1 MTGMRGGSDGGRGA
15 DIEAS
20 ERRVPALT
28 AELEGLELVE
38 GLNVLAV
45 EVGFIAHDLCEGV
58 GGRQHAQQFGA
69 VDSIAGGPGDYAF
82 GERAGGA
89 GVGGGQIVLGLID
102 VRPGLQGLIEGHGAE
117 LPEGEGDLIGE
128 DELEDAFGL
137 EAVDNSLAEPLPLF
151 GVLDAVDDGDV
162 GANAVLGGVAA
173 GAGLAGFGVG
183 AAFGYVSPPRW
194 LIGVNVST
202 CFLVRQVRGNSFGR
216 NGLCDY
222 GMILE
227 L

>member
-1 MTGMRGGSDGGRGA
+1 MTGMRAGSDRGRGA

-28 AELEGLELVE
+28 AELDCFELVE
-38 GLNVLAV
+38 GLDVLAV
-45 EVGFIAHDLCEGV
+45 EMGFIAHDLCEGV
-58 GGRQHAQQFGA
+58 GGRERTQQFGA
-69 VDSIAGGPGDYAF
+69 VDFIAGGLGDYAF
-82 GERAGGA
+82 GERAGGV

-102 VRPGLQGLIEGHGAE
+102 VPPGLQGLIEGHAAA

-137 EAVDNSLAEPLPLF
+137 EAVENSLAVPLPLF

-162 GANAVLGGVAA
+162 GANAVLGGVEA

-183 AAFGYVSPPRW
+183 AAFGYGSPPR
-194 LIGVNVST
+194 
-202 CFLVRQVRGNSFGR
+202 
-216 NGLCDY
+216 
-222 GMILE
+222 
-227 L
+227 